1 MKSKRH
7 NRILEIINKKEIETQ
22 EELAEELK
30 KSGFEVTQAT
40 ISRDIKILKLL
51 KVQSIS
57 GKYRYVAPTKEE
69 RNINDKLFSILANSA
84 ISVEKVD
91 KFVVVKT
98 LTGAASAA
106 AEAIDSL
113 YSEDIAGTIAGD
125 NTIFILIRTDEKA
138 LELITKIRKIILYI
152 AQNFGNEVA
161 LEQLDYIEKKIL
173 ELGNDP
179 YIGTDPRYLVLKRQG
194 YKVLILKKDL
204 VFYKINEENKTV
216 IVYAVVDGRQDY
228 LNIIRGL

>member
-7 NRILEIINKKEIETQ
+7 NRILEIINEKEIETQ

-30 KSGFEVTQAT
+30 VSGFDVTQAT

-51 KVQSIS
+51 KVQSMS

-69 RNINDKLFSILANSA
+69 RNINDKLYSILTNSA

-113 YSEDIAGTIAGD
+113 YSADIAGTIAGD
-125 NTIFILIRTDEKA
+125 NTIFILIRTEEKA
-138 LELITKIRKIILYI
+138 LELITKIRKIIL
-152 AQNFGNEVA
+152 
-161 LEQLDYIEKKIL
+161 
-173 ELGNDP
+173 
-179 YIGTDPRYLVLKRQG
+179 
-194 YKVLILKKDL
+194 
-204 VFYKINEENKTV
+204 
-216 IVYAVVDGRQDY
+216 
-228 LNIIRGL
+228 

>member
-69 RNINDKLFSILANSA
+69 RNINVLHH
-84 ISVEKVD
+84 
-91 KFVVVKT
+91 
-98 LTGAASAA
+98 
-106 AEAIDSL
+106 SL
-113 YSEDIAGTIAGD
+113 VSS
-125 NTIFILIRTDEKA
+125 
-138 LELITKIRKIILYI
+138 
-152 AQNFGNEVA
+152 
-161 LEQLDYIEKKIL
+161 
-173 ELGNDP
+173 
-179 YIGTDPRYLVLKRQG
+179 
-194 YKVLILKKDL
+194 
-204 VFYKINEENKTV
+204 
-216 IVYAVVDGRQDY
+216 
-228 LNIIRGL
+228 